1 MNFKKFTEKN
11 AAFLAKRPSRVLE
24 QDEQNKEVEF
34 YIESLKAEV
43 TSLKDDWRM
52 CDEACDKKQLQ
63 IQKLNVT
70 VAELSKTIS
79 VLTESNLK
87 LTNQIVVIESKFD
100 NAAESL
106 NELYSLGGTN

>member
-1 MNFKKFTEKN
+1 MNFKKFKEKN

>member
-1 MNFKKFTEKN
+1 MNFKKFKERN
-11 AAFLAKRPSRVLE
+11 AAFLNKCPSRVLE
-24 QDEQNKEVEF
+24 QDEQNIEVEF

-43 TSLKDDWRM
+43 VSLKDDWRM

-63 IQKLNVT
+63 IHKLNAT

-87 LTNQIVVIESKFD
+87 LTNQIVVIEEKFD